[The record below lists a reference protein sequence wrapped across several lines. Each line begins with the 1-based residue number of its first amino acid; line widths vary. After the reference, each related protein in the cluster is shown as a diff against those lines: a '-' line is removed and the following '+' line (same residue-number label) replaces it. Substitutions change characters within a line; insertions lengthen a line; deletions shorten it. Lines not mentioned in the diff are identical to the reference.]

1 MPITI
6 SLIAPPLYVMTTTA
20 LQDAESV
27 AMLNRAIEKLSETI
41 KEYGGNLVMKTAP
54 RVAQKQ
60 EDADLE
66 GLMKRMELENQ
77 EVAADDDEDDE

>member
-20 LQDAESV
+20 LQDAEGV

-41 KEYGGNLVMKTAP
+41 KEYGGNLVVKTAP

-60 EDADLE
+60 EDAYLE
-66 GLMKRMELENQ
+66 GLMKRIERDNQ
-77 EVAADDDEDDE
+77 EVAANDDEDDE

>member
-20 LQDAESV
+20 LQDAEGV

-41 KEYGGNLVMKTAP
+41 KEYGGNLVVKTAP

-66 GLMKRMELENQ
+66 GLMKRMDQ